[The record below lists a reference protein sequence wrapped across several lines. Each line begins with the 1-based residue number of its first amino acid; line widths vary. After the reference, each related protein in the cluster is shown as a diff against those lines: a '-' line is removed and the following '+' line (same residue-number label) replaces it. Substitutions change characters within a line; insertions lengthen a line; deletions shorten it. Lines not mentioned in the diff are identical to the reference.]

1 MDGRPV
7 HGRPHPARL
16 GAVMSRIGYARVSTG
31 DQDLAGQIAR
41 LEADGCERIFTDV
54 ASGKLTSR
62 PQWDALLAY
71 ARRGD
76 VIVCIRLDRIGRSV
90 KNLLEVSA
98 RLGERGVDL
107 RCLDQAI
114 DTTSP
119 AGRMTFTIL
128 AAVAEFER
136 DLIRERTRD
145 GLAAAR
151 ARGRK
156 GGRRPKLSHEK
167 QALAVRLYD
176 ERGKDGKRA
185 HTVAYIANMLEC
197 SRGTVYAAVEAASGN
212 GAQR

>member
-1 MDGRPV
+1 
-7 HGRPHPARL
+7 
-16 GAVMSRIGYARVSTG
+16 MSRIGYARVSTR

-41 LEADGCERIFTDV
+41 LEADGCERVFTDV
-54 ASGKLTSR
+54 ASGKLASR

-71 ARRGD
+71 ARPGD

-98 RLGERGVDL
+98 QLSERGVDL
-107 RCLDQAI
+107 RCLDQAV

-136 DLIRERTRD
+136 DLIRERTSD

-156 GGRRPKLSHEK
+156 GGRPAKLSELK
-167 QALAVRLYD
+167 GAQVRAMYD
-176 ERGKDGKRA
+176 SRQ
-185 HTVAYIANMLEC
+185 HTIKEIADTFEVSEM
-197 SRGTVYAAVEAASGN
+197 TVYRHLRKVEAKS
-212 GAQR
+212 